1 MLNPPHI
8 YCYVSANYDNGGTNK
23 IYYSNDTS
31 PNNSIFLSYNLEAK
45 TLIGLLSAKEREWL
59 MSSTEAVSNLRKYLL
74 RIFNTLSD
82 EDKDGIMDCSRFV
95 AKSFYRPQDYL
106 TLTKGSKASVSKGEH
121 VKALQNRDIDS
132 LCRVLNDEILGLLEE
147 KQPKIYESL
156 NKKVQ
161 EYLDGVSLELDFRR
175 GEHNAI
181 CKILQITASHYQ
193 DCFTSKGANGKLK
206 IG

>member
-1 MLNPPHI
+1 MINPPHI
-8 YCYVSANYDNGGTNK
+8 YCYVSANYDEGTIGK

-31 PNNSIFLSYNLEAK
+31 LNNSIFLSYNLEAK
-45 TLIGLLSAKEREWL
+45 TLIELLSAKDREWL
-59 MSSTEAVSNLRKYLL
+59 MGSTEAVSNLRKYLL
-74 RIFNTLSD
+74 RVFNTLSD

-95 AKSFYRPQDYL
+95 AKSFYRPQDFL
-106 TLTKGSKASVSKGEH
+106 TLTKGSKTSASKGEY
-121 VKALQNRDIDS
+121 VKALQNRDVDS

-161 EYLDGVSLELDFRR
+161 EYLDGVSSELDFRR
-175 GEHNAI
+175 GEHNAV

-193 DCFTSKGANGKLK
+193 DCFTSKGENGKLK
-206 IG
+206 NG